1 MQLRF
6 WGVRGS
12 IPTPGPHTVRYGG
25 NTTCLE
31 VRSDDGT
38 LIILDAGSGIRGLGL
53 ELARQMP
60 VACNIF
66 ISHTHWDHIQGLP
79 FFVPLF
85 VPGNTVTIHGLFDP
99 VSMRSIRDVL
109 AVQMEYRFF
118 PVREAELRADIDYA
132 TLKEGQQVTLGDAT
146 VTAVL
151 MNHPVLCL
159 GYIVAC
165 NGKSLFFTGDHE
177 HFQNIYSPNDPE
189 YDDFQKHILEKKQA
203 IMQHIRGVDLLV
215 TDAQY
220 TEEEYVSKVGWGHS
234 TFPQGLEMAREAGA
248 KKVYF
253 THHEPTRTDDE
264 LDTLLVA
271 LRRDHGSPEGPE
283 INLARE
289 GETVQL

>member
-31 VRSDDGT
+31 VRSDDGA
-38 LIILDAGSGIRGLGL
+38 LIILDAGSGIRGLGQ
-53 ELARQMP
+53 ELVRQMP

-79 FFVPLF
+79 FFAPLF
-85 VPGNTVTIHGLFDP
+85 VPGNSVTIHGLFDP

-118 PVREAELRADIDYA
+118 PVREAELKAEIEYT
-132 TLKEGQQVTLGDAT
+132 TLKEGQQVALGDAT

-159 GYIVAC
+159 GYKVAC

-177 HFQNIYSPNDPE
+177 HFQNIYSPKEPE

-203 IMQHIRGVDLLV
+203 IMRHVTGVDLLV

-220 TEEEYVSKVGWGHS
+220 TEDEYASKTGWGHS
-234 TFPQGLEMAREAGA
+234 TYSQGLKMAREAGA
-248 KKVYF
+248 KKVYL

-264 LDTLLVA
+264 LDAMLFA
-271 LRRDHGSPEGPE
+271 LRRDCGSPEGPE

-289 GETVQL
+289 GETVQI